1 MTNGLTTSNSTKH
14 GLKFRSPRSGFTK
27 SSQFCLSLFAESRNN
42 AIFRTAMSKLLI
54 LPLFLV
60 AILFSDCKTDPE
72 KVKAVTKRNDLP
84 LQTAHDIDVVYTD
97 SAKIKIHLTAPQVD
111 EFSGPNPYTVM
122 SKGVRVEFYEDSGK
136 VDSYLTSNYAIR
148 REREQTMEA
157 KYDVVVINTKGEKL
171 NTEHLIWDGAKRRIY
186 TEAAVKITT
195 ADQII
200 MGTGLESD
208 EMFNNYEIKNITG
221 TFMLKGDE

>member
-1 MTNGLTTSNSTKH
+1 MST
-14 GLKFRSPRSGFTK
+14 R
-27 SSQFCLSLFAESRNN
+27 
-42 AIFRTAMSKLLI
+42 LI
-54 LPLFLV
+54 LPLFLCV
-60 AILFSDCKTDPE
+60 FLFSNCKTDPE
-72 KVKAVTKRNDLP
+72 KVKAITRKDNLP

-97 SAKIKIHLTAPQVD
+97 SAKIKIHLTAPQVE
-111 EFSGPNPYTVM
+111 EFTGQNQHTVM
-122 SKGVRVEFYEDSGK
+122 SKGVRVEFFEDDGK
-136 VDSYLTSNYAIR
+136 VDSYLTANYAIR
-148 REREQTMEA
+148 REREQLMEA

-171 NTEHLIWDGAKRRIY
+171 NTEHLIWDGVKRRIY

-221 TFMLKGDE
+221 TFLLKDDE